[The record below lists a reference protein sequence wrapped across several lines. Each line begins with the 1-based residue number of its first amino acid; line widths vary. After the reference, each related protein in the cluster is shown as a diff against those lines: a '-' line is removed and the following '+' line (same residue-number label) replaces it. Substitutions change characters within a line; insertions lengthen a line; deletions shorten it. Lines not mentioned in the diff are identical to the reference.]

1 MRVLVTG
8 ASGFVGC
15 AVVPALATH
24 GMTVRAA
31 ARDLRGVPPVPN
43 VEVVALPDLASE
55 IDWKPL
61 LAGCDAVVHLA
72 AIAHAG
78 ADISDEHY
86 DRINHVATA
95 SLAHTAAQS
104 GASRLVFV
112 SSIRAQSG
120 PSSDCILTESAPARP
135 TDAYGRSKLTAEQAL
150 RHSGAAFTILRPVVM
165 YGPGVRGN
173 VASLARLAA
182 LPLPL
187 PFGALTQPRS
197 LLAVKNLASA
207 IRFVLTTP
215 ATQGETYI
223 VADPQPITLP
233 DMIATMRQARGRAP
247 NLISVPP
254 QWIACALRALGRG
267 DLWERIGGA
276 LVADAGKL
284 RAAGW
289 QPVTDTRTGLTA
301 FAQAA
306 SP

>member
-1 MRVLVTG
+1 MLVLVTG
-8 ASGFVGC
+8 ASGFVGR
-15 AVVPALATH
+15 AVVPTLATH
-24 GMTVRAA
+24 GMAVGAA
-31 ARDLRGVPPVPN
+31 ARDPSSVPRAPN
-43 VEVVALPDLASE
+43 VEVVALPDLAGE

-61 LAGCDAVVHLA
+61 LAGYDAVVHLA

-78 ADISDEHY
+78 PGIAEERF
-86 DRINHVATA
+86 DRINHRATA
-95 SLAHTAAQS
+95 LLARAAAQS

-120 PSSDCILTESAPARP
+120 PASDGVLTEDAPAHP
-135 TDAYGRSKLTAEQAL
+135 TDAYGRSKLAAERAL
-150 RHSGAAFTILRPVVM
+150 RDSGVAYTILRPVVM
-165 YGPGVRGN
+165 YGLGVKGN

-182 LPLPL
+182 LPIPL
-187 PFGALTQPRS
+187 PFGALTQARS
-197 LLAVKNLASA
+197 LLAVENLASA
-207 IRFVLTTP
+207 IRFVLETP

-223 VADPQPITLP
+223 VADPQPVTLP
-233 DMIATMRQARGRAP
+233 DMISIMRQARGRSP
-247 NLISVPP
+247 NLVSLPP
-254 QWIACALRALGRG
+254 QWIAGALRALGRG

-276 LVADAGKL
+276 LVADASKL

>member
-8 ASGFVGC
+8 ASGFVGR

-24 GMTVRAA
+24 GMAVRAA
-31 ARDLRGVPPVPN
+31 ARDPRGVPPAPN
-43 VEVVALPDLASE
+43 VEAVALPDLASE

-78 ADISDEHY
+78 AGIPDERY

-95 SLAHTAAQS
+95 SLSLTAAQS
-104 GASRLVFV
+104 ETSRLIFV

-120 PSSDCILTESAPARP
+120 PSSDCILTESAPAQP
-135 TDAYGRSKLTAEQAL
+135 TDAYGRSKLAAEKSV
-150 RHSGAAFTILRPVVM
+150 RESGAAFTILRPVVM
-165 YGPGVRGN
+165 YGAGVRGN

-187 PFGALTQPRS
+187 PFGALKQPRS
-197 LLAVKNLASA
+197 LLAVDNLASA
-207 IRFVLTTP
+207 IRFVLETP

-223 VADPQPITLP
+223 VADPQPVTLP
-233 DMIATMRQARGRAP
+233 DMIAAMRQARGRSP
-247 NLISVPP
+247 NLVPVPP
-254 QWIACALRALGRG
+254 QWIAGALRVLGRS
-267 DLWERIGGA
+267 DLWERLGGA

-289 QPVTDTRTGLTA
+289 KPVTDTRSGLAA

>member
-8 ASGFVGC
+8 ASGFAGR
-15 AVVPALATH
+15 AVVAALAAH
-24 GMTVRAA
+24 GLKVRAA
-31 ARDLRGVPPVPN
+31 ARNPSSVPRVPN
-43 VEVVALPDLASE
+43 VEAVALPDLAGE
-55 IDWKPL
+55 INWKPL
-61 LAGCDAVVHLA
+61 LASCDAVVHLA

-78 ADISDEHY
+78 PGFADERY

-120 PSSDCILTESAPARP
+120 PSCDCILTESAPTEP
-135 TDAYGRSKLTAEQAL
+135 TDSYGRSKLAAEKSV
-150 RHSGAAFTILRPVVM
+150 RDSGVAFTILRPVVM
-165 YGPGVRGN
+165 YGLGVKGN

-187 PFGALTQPRS
+187 PFGALMQPRS
-197 LLAVKNLASA
+197 LLAVENLASA
-207 IRFVLTTP
+207 IRFVLETP

-223 VADPQPITLP
+223 VADPQPVTLP
-233 DMIATMRQARGRAP
+233 DMIAAMRQARGRSP
-247 NLISVPP
+247 NLVPVPP
-254 QWIACALRALGRG
+254 QWIAGALRVLGRG
-267 DLWERIGGA
+267 DLWERLGGA
-276 LVADAGKL
+276 LVADAEKL

-289 QPVTDTRTGLTA
+289 KPVTDTRSGLAA